1 MFLFISRTGFPE
13 LSSSDGRKQCYST
26 AARNSDPRDEGE
38 SGKAI
43 SRQLAGAAPTVM
55 KPNEIRRRRK
65 L

>member
-13 LSSSDGRKQCYST
+13 LSSSNG
-26 AARNSDPRDEGE
+26 RNSDPRDEGE

-43 SRQLAGAAPTVM
+43 SRQLAGAAPTVI